1 MRCTSGCGGMV
12 DTLAL
17 GASARKGV
25 RVRVPP
31 SALNTLKLKV
41 MNIVT
46 VILYVLVLAMLIYG
60 IIITTDTNAKI
71 DRYRNYIKNRTKF
84 VCKESPDITCTIDYI
99 YWGDDENNRMVL
111 NVTYTTGYTSSLLTT
126 MGAFNDIWEEK
137 LDE

>member
-41 MNIVT
+41 MNTVT
-46 VILYVLVLAMLIYG
+46 GILFVLVLLILIYG
-60 IIITTDTNAKI
+60 ITMASTAQDEN
-71 DRYRNYIKNRTKF
+71 DRYRNYISNRTKF

-99 YWGDDENNRMVL
+99 YWDDIENNRMVL

-126 MGAFNDIWEEK
+126 IGAFNDIWEEK

>member
-1 MRCTSGCGGMV
+1 MRGTSGCGGMV
-12 DTLAL
+12 DTLVL
-17 GASARKGV
+17 GTSAREGV

-41 MNIVT
+41 MNTAIG
-46 VILYVLVLAMLIYG
+46 ILFVLVVFIYG
-60 IIITTDTNAKI
+60 ISMTAAAAAKYEI
-71 DRYRNYIKNRTKF
+71 ERYRNYISNKTKF

-99 YWGDDENNRMVL
+99 YWDDIENNRMVL
-111 NVTYTTGYTSSLLTT
+111 NVTYAEGYTSGLLTT

>member
-1 MRCTSGCGGMV
+1 MV

-41 MNIVT
+41 MNTPIE
-46 VILYVLVLAMLIYG
+46 ILFVLVILIYG
-60 IIITTDTNAKI
+60 ISMTITAAAKYEI
-71 DRYRNYIKNRTKF
+71 ERYRNYINNKTKF

-99 YWGDDENNRMVL
+99 YWDDIENNRMVL
-111 NVTYTTGYTSSLLTT
+111 NVTYTAGYTSSLLTT

-137 LDE
+137 KDE